1 MIERTT
7 GMEMLI
13 WLGALLSLLGLGGL
27 IWCIVTVWKARR
39 AGLSDE
45 ALRARVQKVVPVNFA
60 ALLLSVF
67 GLMLVVVGI
76 VLG

>member
-1 MIERTT
+1 
-7 GMEMLI
+7 MEMLI